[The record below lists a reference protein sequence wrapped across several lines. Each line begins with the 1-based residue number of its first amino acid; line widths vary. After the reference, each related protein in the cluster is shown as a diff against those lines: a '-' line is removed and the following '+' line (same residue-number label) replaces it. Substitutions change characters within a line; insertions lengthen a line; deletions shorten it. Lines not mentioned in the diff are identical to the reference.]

1 MDVRCSVCGVL
12 ADPHPST
19 WRCDCGGA
27 WEPIEKTDFDPT
39 LIERD
44 DFSVWR
50 YRRHFGL
57 DAGQPHFR
65 MGVGW
70 TPLLDLSISGRPITF
85 KLEFM
90 MPSGSFKDR
99 GTTVMINH
107 LAARG
112 VSSVVDDSSGNAG
125 ASLAAHAARAGMRAT
140 IFVPA
145 YASPAK
151 KAQIGVY
158 GAEVVSVDGPRRN
171 AEHAAQAAAS
181 DGRVYASHAYQPSY
195 LIGQMT
201 AAWEVWEQLG
211 RRAPDW
217 VVTPVAQGGNL
228 LGYWFGFRR
237 LRAAGLIDREPRLV
251 AVQSALVDPV
261 AEALE
266 RGLDSVPAIE
276 PKGYTVAE
284 GIAVSQ
290 PARGNRL
297 LQSIRETGGAAITVD
312 EAAILESQRALARQG
327 IYVEPT
333 SATVVAALPR
343 VLERARPD
351 DIIVV
356 PLTGSGLKGS
366 PKL

>member
-1 MDVRCSVCGVL
+1 MRVVCSLCGTF
-12 ADPHPST
+12 AAPHPSE
-19 WRCDCGGA
+19 WRCSCGGA
-27 WEPIEKTDFDPT
+27 WEAIEETGFDPA
-39 LIERD
+39 LIERE

-50 YRRHFGL
+50 YRRLFGL
-57 DAGQPHFR
+57 GAEQPVFR

-70 TPLLDLSISGRPITF
+70 TPLLELRIAGRPITF
-85 KLEFM
+85 KLEFI
-90 MPSGSFKDR
+90 MPTGSFKDR
-99 GTTVMINH
+99 GTTVMVNH
-107 LAARG
+107 LAAQG
-112 VSSVVDDSSGNAG
+112 AASVVDDSSGNAG
-125 ASLAAHAARAGMRAT
+125 ASLAAHAARAGMQAS

-151 KAQIGVY
+151 KAQIAVY

-171 AEHAAQAAAS
+171 AEDAAQAAAG

-228 LGYWFGFRR
+228 LGYWLGFRR

-261 AEALE
+261 AEAFE
-266 RGLDSVPAIE
+266 RGLATVPAIA

-297 LQSIRETGGAAITVD
+297 LQAIRETNGAAITVD
-312 EAAILESQRALARQG
+312 EAAILEAQHTLARQG

-333 SATVVAALPR
+333 SATAVAALMR
-343 VLERARPD
+343 VFEAAGPKD
-351 DIIVV
+351 VIVV
-356 PLTGSGLKGS
+356 PLTGSGLKGA
-366 PKL
+366 PKM

>member
-1 MDVRCSVCGVL
+1 MNVRCSLCGAL
-12 ADPHPST
+12 ADPHPSV
-19 WRCDCGGA
+19 WRCACGGA
-27 WEPIEKTDFDPT
+27 WEPIEITDFDPM

-50 YRRHFGL
+50 YHRLFGL
-57 DAGQPHFR
+57 GAEQPLLR

-70 TPLLDLSISGRPITF
+70 TPLLNLSISGRPITF

-107 LAARG
+107 MASWG
-112 VSSVVDDSSGNAG
+112 VTSVVDDSSGNAG
-125 ASLAAHAARAGMRAT
+125 ASLAAHAARAGMQAT
-140 IFVPA
+140 ICVPA

-151 KAQIGVY
+151 KAQIAVY
-158 GAEVVSVDGPRRN
+158 GAEVVSVEGPRRN
-171 AEHAAQAAAS
+171 AEHAAQAAATN
-181 DGRVYASHAYQPSY
+181 GRVYASHAYQPSY

-237 LRAAGLIDREPRLV
+237 LRAAGLIDKEPRLV

-266 RGLDSVPAIE
+266 RGLDTVPGIE

-297 LQSIRETGGAAITVD
+297 LQAIRDTDGAAITVE
-312 EAAILESQRALARQG
+312 EATILDAQRTLARQG

-333 SATVVAALPR
+333 SATAVAALPR
-343 VLERARPD
+343 VFELARPD
-351 DIIVV
+351 DVIVV
-356 PLTGSGLKGS
+356 PLTGSGLKGA

>member
-1 MDVRCSVCGVL
+1 MLLSCSVCGAL
-12 ADPHPST
+12 ADPHPSE
-19 WRCDCGGA
+19 WRCSCGGA
-27 WEPIEKTDFDPT
+27 WEPIERTDFDPA
-39 LIERD
+39 LIARD

-50 YRRHFGL
+50 YRKLFGL
-57 DAGQPHFR
+57 GAEQPLLR

-70 TPLLDLSISGRPITF
+70 TPLLDLTLSGRPITF

-99 GTTVMINH
+99 GTTVMVNH

-112 VSSVVDDSSGNAG
+112 VTSVADDSSGNAG
-125 ASLAAHAARAGMRAT
+125 ASLAAHAARAGMQAR

-151 KAQIGVY
+151 KAQIAVY

-171 AEHAAQAAAS
+171 AEHAAQDAAVE
-181 DGRVYASHAYQPSY
+181 GRVYASHAYQPSY

-228 LGYWFGFRR
+228 LGYWLGFRR
-237 LRAAGLIDREPRLV
+237 LRAAGLIDKEPRLV
-251 AVQSALVDPV
+251 AVQSALVDPL

-266 RGLDSVPAIE
+266 RNLDTVPAIE

-290 PARGNRL
+290 PARGGRL
-297 LQSIRETGGAAITVD
+297 LHSLRESNGMAIRVD
-312 EAAILESQRALARQG
+312 EAAILDAQRALARQG
-327 IYVEPT
+327 LYVEPT
-333 SATVVAALPR
+333 SATTVAALPR
-343 VLERARPD
+343 VLEHARPD
-351 DIIVV
+351 DVIVV
-356 PLTGSGLKGS
+356 PLTGSGLKGT